1 MRRIAYSHLS
11 LRGAERRS
19 NPLVS
24 GRLLRSARKDII
36 RFAAVLLA
44 LALLLLTGV
53 ALADGGYDLSWF
65 TVDGGGGMW
74 STGGGYALAGT
85 AGQPDAG
92 VLAGGDYTLSGGFW
106 GAGGMYFGFLPVIMR

>member
-1 MRRIAYSHLS
+1 MKRTMVS
-11 LRGAERRS
+11 LT
-19 NPLVS
+19 L
-24 GRLLRSARKDII
+24 
-36 RFAAVLLA
+36 AVLL
-44 LALLLLTGV
+44 LFVSV
-53 ALADGGYDLSWF
+53 ALAQSGGYDLSWF